1 MNLILIDYAFTSDE
15 KLKLICDELEL
26 NYDILIKDKKRF
38 KLFRIWIDKDSK
50 RMIAYSTQKF
60 PNKIEFTDSFDSS
73 FKSIKTYQPNIPVSI
88 FELPKSNLS
97 LNVDD
102 ILDKISKYGIDS
114 LLKEEKEFLDNSSKK

>member
-50 RMIAYSTQKF
+50 RMISYSTQKS
-60 PNKIEFTDSFDSS
+60 PDKIEFTDAFDTG
-73 FKSIKTYQPNIPVSI
+73 FKSMATY
-88 FELPKSNLS
+88 EPKVLETKKIEIS
-97 LNVDD
+97 LDVDD
-102 ILDKISKYGIDS
+102 ILDKIHKFGIDS
-114 LLKEEKEFLDNSSKK
+114 LLKEEKEFLDNSSKS